1 MNRIEID
8 HITFGY
14 DKEPLFQDLSVE
26 IGDGEFCALMGP
38 NGSGKT
44 TLLKC
49 ICGLLPIS
57 SGEIRVNGKAITA
70 YSSIELA
77 KLISYVPQRQ
87 DNVFDI
93 SVYDLVM
100 MGLYPYQKKW
110 QLPSVEDDKVVC
122 RMLEKC
128 HLTHLRHRLLRELS
142 GGELQRSLI
151 ARAMAQQTPIMLLD
165 EPLSNLDVS
174 HRYEIMDILADLNR
188 QGVMVVII
196 MHDFPIAIEYVT
208 HALLVRNGAVMQH
221 DEKDVV
227 LTPENLRR
235 CFDLGDAFEVLP
247 NGYVYKKKN
256 III

>member
-14 DKEPLFQDLSVE
+14 DESPLFQNLSAE
-26 IGDGEFCALMGP
+26 IADGEFCALMGP

-49 ICGLLPIS
+49 ICGLLSFS
-57 SGEIRVNGKAITA
+57 SGDIRVNGK
-70 YSSIELA
+70 SIRDYETVELA
-77 KLISYVPQRQ
+77 KLVSYVPQRQ

-93 SVYDLVM
+93 TVYDLVM

-110 QLPSVEDDKVVC
+110 QLPTMEDDAVVC
-122 RMLEKC
+122 EMLKRC
-128 HLTHLRHRLLRELS
+128 NLTHLRSRLLRELS

-174 HRYEIMDILADLNR
+174 HRYEIMDILAGLNR

-196 MHDFPIAIEYVT
+196 MHDFPIAIEYAT
-208 HALLVRNGAVMQH
+208 HALLVKDGVVLQH
-221 DEKDVV
+221 DVRDAV
-227 LTPENLRR
+227 LTPENIRN
-235 CFDLGDAFEVLP
+235 CFNLGDGFEILA
-247 NGYVYKKKN
+247 NGHISKRR
-256 III
+256 I

>member
-14 DKEPLFQDLSVE
+14 DKSPLFQNLSAE
-26 IGDGEFCALMGP
+26 IADGEFCALMGP

-49 ICGLLPIS
+49 ICGLLSFS
-57 SGEIRVNGKAITA
+57 SGDIRVNGK
-70 YSSIELA
+70 SIRDYETVELA

-93 SVYDLVM
+93 TVYDLVM

-110 QLPSVEDDKVVC
+110 QLPTMEDDAVVC
-122 RMLEKC
+122 EMLKRC
-128 HLTHLRHRLLRELS
+128 NLTHLRSRLLRELS

-174 HRYEIMDILADLNR
+174 HRYEIMDILSGLNR

-196 MHDFPIAIEYVT
+196 MHDFPIAIEYAT
-208 HALLVRNGAVMQH
+208 HALLVKDGVVLQH
-221 DEKDVV
+221 DVRDAV
-227 LTPENLRR
+227 LTPENIRNCFNLGEGFEILANGHISKRR
-235 CFDLGDAFEVLP
+235 V
-247 NGYVYKKKN
+247 
-256 III
+256 

>member
-1 MNRIEID
+1 MEMNSVEIE

-14 DKEPLFQDLSVE
+14 DKTPLFQDLSVV
-26 IGDGEFCALMGP
+26 IADGEFCALMGP

-49 ICGLLPIS
+49 ICGLLPFT
-57 SGEIRVNGKAITA
+57 SGDIRVNGKSIRA
-70 YSSIELA
+70 YETVELA

-110 QLPSVEDDKVVC
+110 QLPTMEDDAVVC
-122 RMLEKC
+122 EMLKRC
-128 HLTHLRHRLLRELS
+128 NLTHLRSRLLRELS

-188 QGVMVVII
+188 QGVMVIII
-196 MHDFPIAIEYVT
+196 MHDFPIALEYAT
-208 HALLVRNGAVMQH
+208 HALLVKHGNVVQH
-221 DEKDVV
+221 DVKEHV
-227 LTPENLRR
+227 LTPENIRS
-235 CFDLGDAFEVLP
+235 CFDLKDDFRIET
-247 NGYVYKKKN
+247 NGFISKKS
-256 III
+256 I

>member
-8 HITFGY
+8 NITFGY
-14 DKEPLFQDLSVE
+14 DKTPLFQNLSAEVA
-26 IGDGEFCALMGP
+26 DAEFCALMGP

-49 ICGLLPIS
+49 ICGLLPITA
-57 SGEIRVNGKAITA
+57 GEIRVNGKPITA
-70 YSSIELA
+70 YQTMELA

-110 QLPSVEDDKVVC
+110 QLPTVEDDAVVC
-122 RMLEKC
+122 EMLERC
-128 HLTHLRHRLLRELS
+128 NLTHLRGRLLRELS

-188 QGVMVVII
+188 QGVMVIII
-196 MHDFPIAIEYVT
+196 MHDFPIAIEYAT
-208 HALLVRNGAVMQH
+208 HALLVKHGKVVQH
-221 DEKDVV
+221 DVKDAV
-227 LTPENLRR
+227 LTPENIRN
-235 CFDLGDAFEVLP
+235 CFNLGEGFEVLA
-247 NGYVYKKKN
+247 NGHISKRRK
-256 III
+256 